1 MALSKNRLGTA
12 IKDAI
17 ALLTDEQKSD
27 IEVVWQAIAECIID
41 EFVDNGVVT
50 TDVDG
55 TDYSGEIS

>member
-41 EFVDNGVVT
+41 EFTENGVVT
-50 TDVDG
+50 IDVDG
-55 TDYSGEIS
+55 TDYSGYIS